1 MIKIKKK
8 LNLFNCLFL
17 GYDNKKT
24 SLIKF
29 LKSNKI
35 KVTLHRNKTLTYAV
49 AKKYDI
55 IISFG
60 YRRIVAKEIIAKL
73 NRPIVNLH
81 ISYLPYNRGAHSNF
95 WSFINKTQKG
105 VAIHEIDHGID
116 TGNIIFRKKIKF
128 RINNESTFASTY
140 KILILEIEKLFK
152 KKYKSIF
159 FKNYKSHK
167 QLIITKLNLKKELPN
182 DVNWNS
188 KIKEYLSTYKT

>member
-1 MIKIKKK
+1 MIKINKK
-8 LNLFNCLFL
+8 LNLFKCLFL

-95 WSFINKTQKG
+95 WSFKNKTPKG
-105 VAIHEIDHGID
+105 VTIHEIDDGID
-116 TGNIIFRKKIKF
+116 TGNILFRKKINFLIKK
-128 RINNESTFASTY
+128 NTSLKDTY
-140 KILILEIEKLFK
+140 LILRNEMEKLFK
-152 KKYKSIF
+152 KNFNRIISGKYKII
-159 FKNYKSHK
+159 K
-167 QLIITKLNLKKELPN
+167 QISKKKLNLKKNLPKKLSW
-182 DVNWNS
+182 DTP
-188 KIKEYLSTYKT
+188 IKKLFS

>member
-17 GYDNKKT
+17 GYDNEKT

-29 LKSNKI
+29 LKLNKI
-35 KVTLHRNKTLTYAV
+35 KVTLHRNKTLTYTV

-60 YRRIVAKEIIAKL
+60 YRRIIAKEIIAKL

-116 TGNIIFRKKIKF
+116 TGNIISRKKIKF
-128 RINNESTFASTY
+128 RINNESTFVSTY

-159 FKNYKSHK
+159 FKNYKSQK

-188 KIKEYLSTYKT
+188 KIKEYLST

>member
-17 GYDNKKT
+17 GYDNEKT

-60 YRRIVAKEIIAKL
+60 YRRIIAKEIIAKL

-128 RINNESTFASTY
+128 KIDNESTFVSTY

-152 KKYKSIF
+152 KEYKSIF
-159 FKNYKSHK
+159 FKNYKSQK

-188 KIKEYLSTYKT
+188 KIKEYLST

>member
-17 GYDNKKT
+17 GYDNEKT

-29 LKSNKI
+29 LKLNKI
-35 KVTLHRNKTLTYAV
+35 KVTLHRNKTLTYTV
-49 AKKYDI
+49 EKKYDI

-60 YRRIVAKEIIAKL
+60 YRRIIAKEIIAKL

-128 RINNESTFASTY
+128 KIDNESTFVSTY

-152 KKYKSIF
+152 KEYKSIF
-159 FKNYKSHK
+159 FKNYKSQK

-188 KIKEYLSTYKT
+188 KIKEYLST